1 MTAALNRIASRLLAA
16 LLLAAA
22 LPAGMRAAIDITAP
36 EARAFLGGR
45 SGKLVYIK
53 NQLKQIYYLD
63 FSDSVLVERKVAD
76 DAYCLSPMI
85 HPDGS
90 RIVYESNA
98 SIYIRY
104 LQENSPS
111 RYLIYAGIAQGNHS
125 LEPHWWIHPKTKE
138 EYIIF
143 TTGDISDLEW
153 PPKSGYTYM
162 QKIVDNKPSGPALT
176 LLPFMM
182 ASGRSKNGVW
192 GGTSHHSTGMYKLY
206 PDKVEN
212 AFFGSTNWVD
222 SGGWGACNGS
232 ISPSDDPARQNRLMH
247 LNSYLALKDGEIFEN
262 HKAIV
267 IRSYDDKD
275 VSSPIWEMG
284 TPGLRCNNDSSGNLF
299 WDQSEWS
306 TDEEYFT
313 AVGSKVI
320 ADWTDGDAYVGRI
333 SYAGDNQI
341 RRILKGG
348 GVNFSPHL
356 WIKTGV
362 SPAKIRLDSSSLEFV
377 SLKNDSDGPPAD
389 TIHVSN
395 SGDGAL
401 PALRIDNAP
410 EWIRIDILDN
420 GGSAPKLV
428 VSVERGVAGLGDH
441 TAKVKV
447 SYGQAADSAFF
458 TVRLKYSD
466 PVLTALRAEPAQA
479 VLKPGDSVAFSV
491 VGLDQTGAVM
501 VPQPSITWGPL
512 DDLPITASG
521 KVVADSSLWTLRS
534 FRAHSGSVVCT
545 TTVFI
550 AKRILKVDVG
560 ADKDSVAEGWISDQA
575 FVSADWP
582 RASRP
587 GASVLLQAADHP
599 APEQVYRSVRHTP
612 GVLRLDSLPKGH
624 YAVRCH
630 FASPGTGESEA
641 GKGMTIKVEGQPIIE
656 DQRLPSRPDNGIRGG
671 TRDFLAT
678 VNDGNGLEIGF
689 EGSDEAVSLAG
700 LEVHDVGELPISV
713 DYPNGGESAH
723 VGDTLHIRWTATEMV
738 SSVGIQI
745 SVDSAQ
751 SWIPVTRTR
760 SVNLGQ
766 ADWGDFRWI
775 IPDSLDGKSLITAH
789 AQIYVY
795 DYFGTDRDRSDAVF
809 SILPSGISGL
819 KAAAP
824 ALRALTIGF
833 ASGRLEIG
841 LPRPGPYR
849 IALTDVRGRMVLSAQ
864 GVGKESVSLPAGGLG
879 RGVYRLTV
887 ICNGFQATRSIT
899 LLE

>member
-16 LLLAAA
+16 WLLAAA
-22 LPAGMRAAIDITAP
+22 LAAPGRAAIDVTAS

-45 SGKLVYIK
+45 SGKLVYLK
-53 NQLKQIYYLD
+53 NQLNQIYYLD
-63 FSDSVLVERKVAD
+63 FSDSVLVEHKVAE

-90 RIVYESNA
+90 RIVYESSA
-98 SIYIRY
+98 GIYIRY
-104 LQENSPS
+104 LQENSPT
-111 RYLIYAGIAQGNHS
+111 RYRIYAGIAQGNHS

-153 PPKSGYTYM
+153 PPKSGNTYM
-162 QKIVDNKPSGPALT
+162 QKIVDNMPSGPALT

-212 AFFGSTNWVD
+212 AFFSSTNWVD
-222 SGGWGACNGS
+222 SGSWGACNGS

-284 TPGLRCNNDSSGNLF
+284 TPGIRCNNDSSGNLF

-320 ADWTDGDAYVGRI
+320 SDWTDGDAYIGRI
-333 SYAGDNQI
+333 SYTGNNQI

-348 GVNFSPHL
+348 GLNHYPHL

-362 SPAKIRLDSSSLEFV
+362 APAKIRLDKAALEFV
-377 SLKNDSDGPPAD
+377 SLKKDSAGPPAD

-401 PALRIDNAP
+401 PALRIDNVP

-428 VSVERGVAGLGDH
+428 VSVDRAAAGLGDH

-479 VLKPGDSVAFSV
+479 VLKPGDTVAFSV

-501 VPQPSITWGPL
+501 VPQPSITWGSI
-512 DDLPITASG
+512 DDLPISASG

-534 FRAHSGSVVCT
+534 FRAYSGSLVCT

-550 AKRILKVDVG
+550 SKHIMKVDVG
-560 ADKDSVAEGWISDQA
+560 AAKDSLAEGWISDEA
-575 FVSADWP
+575 FVSPGWP

-587 GASVLLQAADHP
+587 GLPVILKAADHP
-599 APEQVYRSVRHTP
+599 APDQVYRSVRHTP
-612 GVLRLDSLPKGH
+612 GSLRLDSLPKGH
-624 YAVRCH
+624 YAVRC
-630 FASPGTGESEA
+630 FFSSPGPGVTEA
-641 GKGMTIKVEGQPIIE
+641 VKGMTIKVEGEALIE
-656 DQRLPSRPDNGIRGG
+656 DQRLPSRPDSGIRGG
-671 TRDFLAT
+671 TCDFLAT
-678 VNDGNGLEIGF
+678 INDGNGLEIGF
-689 EGSDEAVSLAG
+689 EGLDEAVSLAG
-700 LEVHDVGELPISV
+700 LEVYDVGDLPITV
-713 DYPNGGESAH
+713 AYPNGGESAH
-723 VGDTLHIRWTATEMV
+723 VGDTLSIRWTATEMV

-745 SVDSAQ
+745 SVDSGKG
-751 SWIPVTRTR
+751 WIPVTRTR
-760 SVNLGQ
+760 SVNLGE

-775 IPDSLDGKSLITAH
+775 IPDSLDGRSLTTAH

-809 SILPSGISGL
+809 SILPSEHTGL

-824 ALRALTIGF
+824 ALRTLTIGF
-833 ASGRLEIG
+833 AAGSLEIG

-849 IALTDVRGRMVLSAQ
+849 IVLTDARGRTVLSGQ
-864 GVGKESVSLPAGGLG
+864 GVGKESVSLPAGGLA
-879 RGVYRLTV
+879 RGVYRLTF
-887 ICNGFQATRSIT
+887 ICAGFQATRSVT
-899 LLE
+899 LLD